1 MDFKQKYF
9 AIWQEVWGLHKK
21 YWSIP
26 ADDTN
31 SWKEFISETDR
42 LREKYAGLPEKQFVE
57 KLILA
62 VINEVENTS
71 KSFDDNFLR

>member
-21 YWSIP
+21 YWSIS

-31 SWKEFISETDR
+31 LWKSLSPNPIDSEK
-42 LREKYAGLPEKQFVE
+42 KYVGSPEKQFVE

-62 VINEVENTS
+62 VINEVENVS
-71 KSFDDNFLR
+71 KSSGDNFLR